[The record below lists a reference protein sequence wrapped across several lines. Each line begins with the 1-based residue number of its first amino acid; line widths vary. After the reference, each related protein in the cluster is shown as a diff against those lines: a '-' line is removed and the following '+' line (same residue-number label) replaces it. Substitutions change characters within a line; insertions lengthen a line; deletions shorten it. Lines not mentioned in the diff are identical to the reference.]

1 MGGTEV
7 VDVEPDILWPA
18 VGDQVLISLKKL
30 AWTGLWSSIE
40 AGVALSTLSLPT

>member
-7 VDVEPDILWPA
+7 VDVEPDIFWPA

-30 AWTGLWSSIE
+30 AWTVLSRVIE
-40 AGVALSTLSLPT
+40 TGVALSTLSLPT